1 MAGGYRVSPLWGE
14 HQLPLRLYYDCLWP
28 LMRVYAALMWSLG
41 NVLNTP
47 KVMRVYIGS
56 RIYKIMLNDFDHRC
70 PWVGKCVGLVPVPH
84 LKSPGEDE
92 YLIFLITCKK
102 FGI

>member
-1 MAGGYRVSPLWGE
+1 MKFLVSSGICDLNELSPHVLIDYRVF
-14 HQLPLRLYYDCLWP
+14 Q